1 MSLPHHAT
9 ESSNSSSVPPSSSD
23 GLNALTSS
31 LADAHTHGDVAAAS
45 GSGAAALDNLINT
58 ISHDVGGGVGA
69 ALGALGHSVE
79 GLVSHLADA
88 NSGAISQAA
97 AVLGS
102 AAGADAVHAAIGDL
116 QHADVG
122 GATGASF
129 WEQAAQAV
137 QHLGAP
143 TAAGHFASAEFT
155 PDAGNVATASLD
167 HGHSNFEAE
176 PLASGLDTGA
186 LPALP
191 P

>member
-31 LADAHTHGDVAAAS
+31 LADANTPGDVAAAS

-88 NSGAISQAA
+88 NSGEIRQAPA
-97 AVLGS
+97 RPPSTTPARPPPS
-102 AAGADAVHAAIGDL
+102 A
-116 QHADVG
+116 
-122 GATGASF
+122 
-129 WEQAAQAV
+129 
-137 QHLGAP
+137 
-143 TAAGHFASAEFT
+143 
-155 PDAGNVATASLD
+155 
-167 HGHSNFEAE
+167 
-176 PLASGLDTGA
+176 
-186 LPALP
+186 
-191 P
+191 